1 MNLAQQKHGDPHPA
15 INAKIKPVMDTVVQH
30 FIQSAPFIVM
40 ATSNANGDCDASP
53 KGGRP
58 GFVKVLDER
67 TLLLP
72 DIAGNKLFQSYENIE
87 SNPKAGLIFM
97 IPGCGVTVRVN
108 GRVSVIDQEALQSM
122 GVAGEISEGVFK
134 EIAEEIFNPDE
145 KAATLQ
151 ALRLEVDE
159 VYPHCPRAFKFSR
172 LWDTEITQSN
182 ADNQSDQYWYQ
193 QWAKL
198 S

>member
-15 INAKIKPVMDTVVQH
+15 INAKIKPVMDEVVQQ
-30 FIQSAPFIVM
+30 FIQSAPFVVM

-53 KGGRP
+53 KGGKP
-58 GFVKVLDER
+58 GFVKVLDEQ

-108 GRVSVIDQEALQSM
+108 GRVSVVDQQALQAM
-122 GVAGEISEGVFK
+122 GVAGEISE
-134 EIAEEIFNPDE
+134 EISEEIFDPDE

-182 ADNQSDQYWYQ
+182 AENKSDQYWYQ

>member
-15 INAKIKPVMDTVVQH
+15 INAKIKPVMDEVVQQ
-30 FIQSAPFIVM
+30 FIQSAPFVVM
-40 ATSNANGDCDASP
+40 ATSSANGNCDASP
-53 KGGRP
+53 KGGKP

-108 GRVSVIDQEALQSM
+108 GRVSVVDQQALQAM
-122 GVAGEISEGVFK
+122 GVAGEISE
-134 EIAEEIFNPDE
+134 EISEEIFDPDE

-182 ADNQSDQYWYQ
+182 AENKSDQYWYQ